1 MKNSYGYP
9 RVPRVFQNRKSSVRK
24 TPKMSRFET
33 AETQWFVFSLH
44 FLVLRKLS
52 YRVAKAI
59 IRACE
64 YGVIA
69 PRKGC
74 NGRRVGVFSRKNG
87 KSHAPR

>member
-52 YRVAKAI
+52 YRVLKAI
-59 IRACE
+59 
-64 YGVIA
+64 V
-69 PRKGC
+69 
-74 NGRRVGVFSRKNG
+74 
-87 KSHAPR
+87 